1 MRNIFD
7 SILECIDHNN
17 KPAVLMAYGIQQITI
32 SDSYTVQD
40 LYNCAVENYK
50 EAKESTYKKKDREE
64 FVKGVENIVI
74 NTEKNVV
81 TKPYEEKK
89 KSLFKKI
96 MERLKGKNKYED
108 EDELEA
114 ELENPSEINKKESGL
129 KEISGQ
135 ATEEPL
141 YNYSDYQMATIGEE
155 TNNYRD
161 NYEKG
166 YDDNYDGDYE
176 EATMLLTSSGAI
188 NRITLKEISNQG
200 SMKIEPKGYPCI
212 LGKSKLSS
220 DYIVDSPVVSRVHLR
235 LSEEMSNYYVE
246 DLNSTNGT
254 YVNGQKLEP
263 HKPKEINVGDQIT
276 VADIDF
282 IVE

>member
-1 MRNIFD
+1 
-7 SILECIDHNN
+7 
-17 KPAVLMAYGIQQITI
+17 
-32 SDSYTVQD
+32 
-40 LYNCAVENYK
+40 
-50 EAKESTYKKKDREE
+50 
-64 FVKGVENIVI
+64 
-74 NTEKNVV
+74 
-81 TKPYEEKK
+81 
-89 KSLFKKI
+89 
-96 MERLKGKNKYED
+96 
-108 EDELEA
+108 
-114 ELENPSEINKKESGL
+114 
-129 KEISGQ
+129 
-135 ATEEPL
+135 
-141 YNYSDYQMATIGEE
+141 
-155 TNNYRD
+155 
-161 NYEKG
+161 
-166 YDDNYDGDYE
+166 
-176 EATMLLTSSGAI
+176 MLLTSSGAI
-188 NRITLKEISNQG
+188 NRITLKEISTQG